1 MTTPTDTEIQRHI
14 KDRMPFDNPYPET
27 EAREKY
33 HDFGLAPVAY
43 TCDWP
48 EEYEHSPPEP
58 YVEFFWA
65 PDDTLWV
72 LRRAYEDG
80 VDDTSTMWPFSYLE
94 EMEQKEIRNFLWQHE
109 VEI

>member
-14 KDRMPFDNPYPET
+14 KDRMPFDNPYAED
-27 EAREKY
+27 EVREKY
-33 HDFGLAPVAY
+33 HDFGLAPVEY

-58 YVEFFWA
+58 FVELFWA
-65 PDDTLWV
+65 PDETLWV

>member
-1 MTTPTDTEIQRHI
+1 MTTPTEEEINQHI
-14 KDRMPFDNPYPET
+14 RDRMPFDNPYSEA

-33 HDFGLAPVAY
+33 HELGLAPVEY

-48 EEYEHSPPEP
+48 EEYEHAPPEP
-58 YVEFFWA
+58 FIEFFWDHA
-65 PDDTLWV
+65 NKLWA

-94 EMEQKEIRNFLWQHE
+94 EMEQKEVRNFLWKHE
-109 VEI
+109 VEV

>member
-1 MTTPTDTEIQRHI
+1 MTTPTDTEIQHHI
-14 KDRMPFDNPYPET
+14 KDRMPFDNPYPEN
-27 EAREKY
+27 EVREKY
-33 HDFGLAPVAY
+33 HDFGLAPVEY

-65 PDDTLWV
+65 HDDTLWV

-80 VDDTSTMWPFSYLE
+80 VDDTSTMWPFNYLE

-109 VEI
+109 IDV